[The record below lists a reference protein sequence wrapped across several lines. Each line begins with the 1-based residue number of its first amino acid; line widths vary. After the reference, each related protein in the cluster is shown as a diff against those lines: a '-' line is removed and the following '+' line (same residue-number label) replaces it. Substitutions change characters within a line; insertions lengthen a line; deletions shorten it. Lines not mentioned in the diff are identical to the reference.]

1 MKRIMI
7 SLVISV
13 LAITA
18 LLADTV
24 TVEKPDGDGED
35 IKEQERILE
44 AKKQI
49 EKIREE
55 LNVMAKSKTPE
66 VDEVTV
72 YRLHLHRN
80 ADGSEVACLV
90 GEDGVERPVKIIDP
104 DEYKLLTERLQAVWY
119 SLNSTSDGRIKL
131 HGKIERTEID
141 EKARKK
147 VEIYADGYRH
157 TETLPAKRKSTEVK
171 ITCLQEKKEEK
182 KPKWM
187 SDKQWEMRQAFKK
200 FRQGVPKQVT
210 VEHDAMTG
218 KDTVVK

>member
-55 LNVMAKSKTPE
+55 LNVMAKSNTPK

-119 SLNSTSDGRIKL
+119 SLNSTSVL
-131 HGKIERTEID
+131 F
-141 EKARKK
+141 
-147 VEIYADGYRH
+147 
-157 TETLPAKRKSTEVK
+157 L
-171 ITCLQEKKEEK
+171 
-182 KPKWM
+182 
-187 SDKQWEMRQAFKK
+187 
-200 FRQGVPKQVT
+200 
-210 VEHDAMTG
+210 
-218 KDTVVK
+218 